1 MLFVPTLS
9 FLRREKEDPFLYET
23 TESLLDGGIKEKEE
37 PIGPSPVRDI
47 LPFSLQWL
55 VAGAFLAVWFG
66 LTFFLPVPGCAI
78 GYLGPGGI
86 GDYGQ
91 FPGCTGGAA
100 GYIDSLIFGPN
111 HIYCTPTC
119 QEMYKT
125 GCYDPEGTLGYL
137 TSIFLCFLGV
147 SCGRILLNFPLPK
160 DRLYRMVFW
169 GIFWGSLGT
178 LLCKGSQDGGWIPIN
193 KNLWSPSFIFV
204 MAGTGFLV
212 LCLFLYFDRRARL
225 VEWCSC
231 EICWN
236 EQHRFILRP
245 RTFIWTIPFLFLRW
259 DKFRLHTTTLF
270 TPAHK
275 FSRGIVLAPYCL
287 HNVFEQIFCQHLI

>member
-160 DRLYRMVFW
+160 DRLYRMVF
-169 GIFWGSLGT
+169 LGYFLGLFGDST
-178 LLCKGSQDGGWIPIN
+178 VQREPRWWLDSYQQKPVVSILYFCYGWHWIPC
-193 KNLWSPSFIFV
+193 
-204 MAGTGFLV
+204 LV
-212 LCLFLYFDRRARL
+212 SFLYFDRRARL